1 MTTYLKSNDNQY
13 NFSGDVRI
21 VLPLPPENVEQCRDE
36 MEVYARFMRH
46 LRLVSNGSV
55 NIKVL
60 SAMQF
65 TADLLNDSDAYIA
78 KVLVDLG
85 LRAPR
90 AAFPSDYLDFVDQ
103 SAQCDKQEF
112 GMPSKAVQDI
122 VKHWGRIGEEQ
133 FTSVRRQSVII
144 EENDFAET

>member
-13 NFSGDVRI
+13 NFSGDARI

-36 MEVYARFMRH
+36 MEIYARFMRH

-60 SAMQF
+60 SAIQF

-103 SAQCDKQEF
+103 SIQCGRQDL
-112 GMPSKAVQDI
+112 GMPNKTIQEI
-122 VKHWGRIGEEQ
+122 VKHWSHIGEEH
-133 FTSVRRQSVII
+133 FVNARRQEVTI
-144 EENDFAET
+144 ESTHFVET